1 MNMKYFQKYN
11 KCIYCNS
18 EKFVKKKKQIHI
30 NNFYIQAIKSDL
42 KITQSELKKI
52 VVYRCMN
59 CQILQNNPWFKES
72 ISRKIYSNIYGQHN
86 RNWTN
91 MINFL
96 SQGKTPNHGSLYKII
111 NQNLKIK
118 SYAEYNT
125 PFMGLL
131 IDFFK
136 SEYKVDKKFY
146 KDLSKNIF
154 RYFNSR
160 QVAGKSKNFQKKSFN
175 NSIKYYSNIS
185 KLKKKNL
192 LKNDRIEKL
201 LFVDNSNLSWGQND
215 NYNSVN
221 SKSFA
226 SEFLDLEIHDCYKK
240 HRKKKIDLF
249 GIFHSLDHTFEPRK
263 ILNFA
268 LNISKC
274 VVVYCHSD
282 KTVNKQHLFSITN
295 NFLKHLKKNNIH
307 TFLLTGKIKKIYK
320 SKELYFI
327 CSKKKREIE
336 KFTKSFEN
344 KIEK

>member
-1 MNMKYFQKYN
+1 MNTKYFQKYN

-18 EKFVKKKKQIHI
+18 KKLVKEKKKIHVD
-30 NNFYIQAIKSDL
+30 NFYIQAIKSDL
-42 KITQSELKKI
+42 KITQNELKKI
-52 VVYRCMN
+52 SVYKCIN
-59 CQILQNNPWFKES
+59 CQILQNNPWFTES

-91 MINFL
+91 MVNFL
-96 SQGKTPNHGSLYKII
+96 NKGNTPNHGNLYKII

-125 PFMGLL
+125 AFMGLL

-146 KDLSKNIF
+146 KSLSKNIF
-154 RYFNSR
+154 SYFNSR
-160 QVAGKSKNFQKKSFN
+160 QVAGKSRNFQKKSFN
-175 NSIKYYSNIS
+175 NSLKYYSNIS
-185 KLKKKNL
+185 KIKKIYL
-192 LKNDRIEKL
+192 LKNDKVKKY

-226 SEFLDLEIHDCYKK
+226 SEFLDLEVLDCYNK

-268 LNISKC
+268 LNISKY
-274 VVVYCHSD
+274 VVVYCHAD
-282 KTVNKQHLFSITN
+282 ETVNKQHLFSITN
-295 NFLKHLKKNNIH
+295 NFLKYLNKNSIH
-307 TFLLTGKIKKIYK
+307 TFDLTEKIEKIYK

-327 CSKKKREIE
+327 CSLKKREIE
-336 KFTKSFEN
+336 KFTKSFEKN
-344 KIEK
+344 NEK